1 MNTNSFDNPFIE
13 NIISESD
20 ENKKE
25 EIINQLKQHLYE
37 LENSNIIVEELS
49 NKFTSLQKEFK
60 SLSLS
65 KKQIESDL
73 NSKINNLL
81 SENEI
86 LNNKY
91 ISTKNQI
98 KTLISNY
105 SKEINELNNI
115 NETIKHE
122 NEYLKKENKNL
133 IQKISSFKNIENEV
147 IYYKEKFEETNK
159 SILKLNN
166 YIKELEEKNEK
177 LINKFLENDISNNQ
191 DIIIRLKKIIEEKE
205 NLISN
210 LYNSFD
216 KISNKY
222 EEI

>member
-1 MNTNSFDNPFIE
+1 M
-13 NIISESD
+13 
-20 ENKKE
+20 
-25 EIINQLKQHLYE
+25 
-37 LENSNIIVEELS
+37 
-49 NKFTSLQKEFK
+49 
-60 SLSLS
+60 
-65 KKQIESDL
+65 
-73 NSKINNLL
+73 
-81 SENEI
+81 
-86 LNNKY
+86 
-91 ISTKNQI
+91 
-98 KTLISNY
+98 
-105 SKEINELNNI
+105 
-115 NETIKHE
+115 
-122 NEYLKKENKNL
+122 KKENKNL

-147 IYYKEKFEETNK
+147 IYYKEKFEETNE

-222 EEI
+222 EEILKKNELIKKENLDLKNYIYKQKLHNCNTTKYNNERNEFNTLQIQESTYSFEDNS